1 MRNRVR
7 FYELG
12 LCVKSYGF
20 WKGLV
25 LFIKLKLKKT
35 QSINVADARYPISL
49 RNGSSDQLVFKQVF
63 LLKEYDL
70 DQDFG
75 MPVPSDIKVII
86 DAGANI
92 GLASVYFANR
102 YPNAK
107 VIAIEP
113 ENGNFA
119 QLKKNTAPYTNVIPL
134 QAALWHE
141 KDELII
147 NNPDSSDWGFMVEQN
162 TSKKAGAVPA
172 LSVADLME
180 QYNIKSIDLLKID
193 IEGAEKEVFE
203 FGAEKWLPHAKTIV
217 VELHDRM
224 KPGCSRVFF
233 EAIKK
238 ENFSLLVSGE
248 NLICV
253 RA

>member
-12 LCVKSYGF
+12 LCIMNYG
-20 WKGLV
+20 WWNGLK

-35 QSINVADARYPISL
+35 ATLNVADARYPISL
-49 RNGSSDQLVFKQVF
+49 RAGNSDQLVFKQVF

-70 DQDFG
+70 DKDFG
-75 MPVPSDIKVII
+75 MTIPSDLGVII

-107 VIAIEP
+107 IIAIEP
-113 ENGNFA
+113 ETGNFQ
-119 QLKKNTAPYTNVIPL
+119 QLKKNTAAYKNIIPL
-134 QAALWHE
+134 QAALWNKKE
-141 KDELII
+141 ELII
-147 NNPDSSDWGFMVEQN
+147 NNPGYGDWGFMVEEN
-162 TSKKAGAVPA
+162 TAKKDGAVQA
-172 LSVADLME
+172 LSVSDLME
-180 QYNIKSIDLLKID
+180 QYNLKTIDLLKID

-203 FGAEKWLPHAKTIV
+203 SGAEKWLPQTKTIV

-233 EAIKK
+233 DSIKQ
-238 ENFSLLVSGE
+238 ENFALLVSGE